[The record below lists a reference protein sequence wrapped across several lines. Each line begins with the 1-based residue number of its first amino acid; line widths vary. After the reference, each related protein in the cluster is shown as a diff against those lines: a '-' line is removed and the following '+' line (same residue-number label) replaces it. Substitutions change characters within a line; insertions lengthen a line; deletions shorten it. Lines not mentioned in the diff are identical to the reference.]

1 MKITVNGKEYTIKF
15 GYKATIK
22 SKILGKLA
30 LLDHIGEDMESI
42 NKALETYSEIVLV
55 GLQKFHSDEFGYDL
69 DTDEG
74 KTEKLD
80 KAYDFIENYLES
92 EEGDIRTLYAGLE
105 QELINNSFLSK
116 MFQQEQAKAQKTA
129 KKATATK

>member
-22 SKILGKLA
+22 SKILGKLV
-30 LLDHIGEDMESI
+30 LLDHIEEDMESI
-42 NKALETYSEIVLV
+42 NKALETYAEIVLV

-74 KTEKLD
+74 KAEKLD
-80 KAYDFIENYLES
+80 KAYDFIEDYLES